1 MRPFRPVLL
10 AGAVA
15 ALAACSDQGP
25 LASMPAGAE
34 PAPLRSAA
42 SGRAV
47 EGRYVVVLR
56 AGADPRSVAAV
67 AGVEPGFV
75 YTAALVGFAAELN
88 AGQLAAL
95 RHNPAVEYVEQDQ
108 QMAVQATQSPAPWG
122 LDRIDQRSLPL
133 SNSYTYTSLGGG
145 VRAYIIDSGIRTGLT
160 AQFGSRVQNV
170 YDAVGDGQNGE
181 DCNGHG
187 THVAGIVGSVGY
199 GVAKGVALR
208 GVRAVNCAGSGTT
221 SGIIA
226 SVDWVRVN
234 AVRPAVANMSLGGG
248 LSSALN
254 TAVNNLAN
262 SGVFISV
269 GAGSENGS
277 ACNVSPA
284 GAASAFTVAA
294 TTSTDARAS
303 YSNYGTC
310 VDIFAPGSSI
320 PSVWLDGTSRTL
332 SGTSMAAPHAAG
344 VAALYK
350 ATYGETATSTLDAW
364 LKNNATLGKVTSAGT
379 GSPNRLLYKA
389 AL

>member
-1 MRPFRPVLL
+1 MRPFRPALL
-10 AGAVA
+10 AGAA
-15 ALAACSDQGP
+15 LALAACSEQGP
-25 LASMPAGAE
+25 VASAPAAPE

-42 SGRAV
+42 PGRAV
-47 EGRYVVVLR
+47 EGSYVVVLSP
-56 AGADPRSVAAV
+56 GADPRAVAAV
-67 AGVEPGFV
+67 ARVAPGFV
-75 YTAALVGFAAELN
+75 YAAALNGFAAELS

-95 RHNPAVEYVEQDQ
+95 RHHPAVEYVEEDQ
-108 QMAVQATQSPAPWG
+108 EVSVQATQSPAPWG

-133 SNSYTYTSLGGG
+133 SNSYTYASTGSS
-145 VRAYIIDSGIRTGLT
+145 VRAYVIDSGIKTGLT

-254 TAVNNLAN
+254 TAVNNLAG

-269 GAGSENGS
+269 GAGGENGN
-277 ACNVSPA
+277 ACNTSPA

-303 YSNYGTC
+303 YSSYGTC
-310 VDIFAPGSSI
+310 VDAFAPGSSI
-320 PSVWLDGTSRTL
+320 PSVWLDGTARTL

-350 ATYGETATSTLDAW
+350 STYGETATSTLDAW
-364 LKNNATLGKVTSAGT
+364 LKNNATPGKVTNAGT
-379 GSPNRLLYKA
+379 GTPNRLLYKA
-389 AL
+389 GL

>member
-1 MRPFRPVLL
+1 
-10 AGAVA
+10 
-15 ALAACSDQGP
+15 
-25 LASMPAGAE
+25 
-34 PAPLRSAA
+34 
-42 SGRAV
+42 V
-47 EGRYVVVLR
+47 EGRYVVVLHP
-56 AGADPRSVAAV
+56 GANPRSVAAV

-88 AGQLAAL
+88 AGQLTAL

-108 QMAVQATQSPAPWG
+108 EMMVQATQSPAPWG

-133 SNSYTYTSLGGG
+133 SNSYTYTSLGSG
-145 VRAYIIDSGIRTGLT
+145 VRAYIIDSGIKTGLT

-199 GVAKGVALR
+199 GVAKAVTLR

-234 AVRPAVANMSLGGG
+234 AVKPAVANMSLGGG

-284 GAASAFTVAA
+284 AAASAFTVAA

-332 SGTSMAAPHAAG
+332 SGTSLAAPHAAG

-364 LKNNATLGKVTSAGT
+364 LKNNATLGKVTNPGT
-379 GSPNRLLYKA
+379 GSANRLLYKA

>member
-10 AGAVA
+10 VGAVA

-25 LASMPAGAE
+25 VASAPAAAE

-42 SGRAV
+42 PGRAV

-88 AGQLAAL
+88 AGQLDAL

-108 QMAVQATQSPAPWG
+108 EMAVQATQSPAPWG
-122 LDRIDQRSLPL
+122 LDRIDQRNLPL
-133 SNSYTYTSLGGG
+133 SNSYTYTSLGAG

-310 VDIFAPGSSI
+310 VDVFAPGSSI

-350 ATYGETATSTLDAW
+350 ATHGETATSTLDAW
-364 LKNNATLGKVTSAGT
+364 LKNNATLGKVTNPGT
-379 GSPNRLLYKA
+379 GSANRLLFKGT
-389 AL
+389 L